1 MDADCPLLTCKNCI
15 ITPHIAWAPVESRQR
30 LLDTV
35 VETIQ
40 AFLAAKPQNV
50 VNM

>member
-1 MDADCPLLTCKNCI
+1 MDSPLLSCPNCI

-35 VETIQ
+35 VENIRAYLCGT
-40 AFLAAKPQNV
+40 PQNV
-50 VNM
+50 VNR